1 MQTLLLGIAKQLVNN
16 PDEVR
21 VEVVEKDNLTVLQLY
36 VAKEDIGKVIGKKGK
51 IAQAIRTV
59 IKAASINC
67 EKKVAVD
74 IMWLWK
80 RCLL

>member
-21 VEVVEKDNLTVLQLY
+21 VEVVEKENLTVLQLY
-36 VAKEDIGKVIGKKGK
+36 VSKDDIGKVIGKKGK

-59 IKAASINC
+59 IKVASVNC
-67 EKKVAVD
+67 DKKVAVD
-74 IMWLWK
+74 IM
-80 RCLL
+80 

>member
-36 VAKEDIGKVIGKKGK
+36 VSKDDIGKVIGKKGK

-59 IKAASINC
+59 IKAASVNC

-74 IMWLWK
+74 IM
-80 RCLL
+80 

>member
-21 VEVVEKDNLTVLQLY
+21 VEVVEKENLTVLQLY
-36 VAKEDIGKVIGKKGK
+36 VSKDDIGKVIGKKGK

-67 EKKVAVD
+67 DKKVAVD
-74 IMWLWK
+74 IM
-80 RCLL
+80 

>member
-21 VEVVEKDNLTVLQLY
+21 VEVVEKETLTVLQLY

-59 IKAASINC
+59 IKAASVNC

-74 IMWLWK
+74 IM
-80 RCLL
+80 

>member
-21 VEVVEKDNLTVLQLY
+21 VEVVEKETLTVLQLY

-51 IAQAIRTV
+51 IAQAIRPV
-59 IKAASINC
+59 IKAASVNC

-74 IMWLWK
+74 IM
-80 RCLL
+80 

>member
-21 VEVVEKDNLTVLQLY
+21 VEVVEKDTLTVLQLY

-59 IKAASINC
+59 IKAASVNC

-74 IMWLWK
+74 IM
-80 RCLL
+80 

>member
-21 VEVVEKDNLTVLQLY
+21 VEVVEKESLTVLQLY
-36 VAKEDIGKVIGKKGK
+36 VAKDDIGKVIGKKGK

-59 IKAASINC
+59 IKAASVNC
-67 EKKVAVD
+67 DKKVAVD
-74 IMWLWK
+74 IM
-80 RCLL
+80 

>member
-21 VEVVEKDNLTVLQLY
+21 VEVVEKENLTVLQLY
-36 VAKEDIGKVIGKKGK
+36 VSKDDIGKIIGKKGK

-59 IKAASINC
+59 IKAASVNC
-67 EKKVAVD
+67 DKKVAVD
-74 IMWLWK
+74 IM
-80 RCLL
+80 

>member
-21 VEVVEKDNLTVLQLY
+21 VEVVEKENLTVLQLY
-36 VAKEDIGKVIGKKGK
+36 VSKDDIGKVIGKKGK

-59 IKAASINC
+59 IKAASVNC
-67 EKKVAVD
+67 DKKVAVD
-74 IMWLWK
+74 IM
-80 RCLL
+80 

>member
-16 PDEVR
+16 PEEVR
-21 VEVVEKDNLTVLQLY
+21 VEVVEKETLTVLQLY

-59 IKAASINC
+59 IKAASVNC
-67 EKKVAVD
+67 DKKVAVD
-74 IMWLWK
+74 IM
-80 RCLL
+80 

>member
-21 VEVVEKDNLTVLQLY
+21 VEVVEKDTLTVLQLY
-36 VAKEDIGKVIGKKGK
+36 VAKEEIGKVIGKKGK

-59 IKAASINC
+59 IKAASVNC

-74 IMWLWK
+74 IM
-80 RCLL
+80 

>member
-1 MQTLLLGIAKQLVNN
+1 MQELLIEIAKSLVSN
-16 PDEVR
+16 PDEVK
-21 VEVVEKDNLTVLQLY
+21 VETVEKDNLTVLQLY

-67 EKKVAVD
+67 DKKVAVD
-74 IMWLWK
+74 IM
-80 RCLL
+80 

>member
-59 IKAASINC
+59 IKAASVNC

-74 IMWLWK
+74 IM
-80 RCLL
+80 